1 MSKLHTTPQKQNQME
16 MWADVRCASEHRDYR
31 WLSFPLFYTSGF
43 PKTHVTCV
51 INCLQREKK
60 VLLGKSESW
69 RGTSWHGTGV
79 ATGAQGRGAGRRG
92 GSSAPRRVKVGTAPS
107 GRLKQTKSRTRGLE
121 GPLGTF
127 IERWSFRKDGA
138 QRVRLNGLAVWIRRP
153 VRPVQDGNTKGH
165 LRDAFTW

>member
-69 RGTSWHGTGV
+69 RGTSWHGTSV

-121 GPLGTF
+121 GPLG
-127 IERWSFRKDGA
+127 RLSLNAGA
-138 QRVRLNGLAVWIRRP
+138 SGRMALSASGSMA
-153 VRPVQDGNTKGH
+153 
-165 LRDAFTW
+165 LRSG